1 MHFNLIVSTFRNAEN
16 NAKGEIFHL
25 LDRLGDSK
33 SKSESVMSGLIVV
46 NTSLDVFDLIDQL
59 RELVIDE
66 PWEIHYILRLLPIEI
81 VIPTRLEQLSI
92 EISKLG
98 TKMKQKDTYRITVE
112 KRQNNLSSR
121 EIISAIAK
129 EIKNKVDLQNPDW
142 TILVE
147 TIGQYTGISI
157 LRQHQIFS
165 SIVEK
170 RDRLTF

>member
-25 LDRLGDSK
+25 LDMLGDSK

-92 EISKLG
+92 EISKLC

>member
-92 EISKLG
+92 EISKLC

>member
-1 MHFNLIVSTFRNAEN
+1 MRFNLIVSTFRNAEN

-46 NTSLDVFDLIDQL
+46 NTSLDVFNLIDQL

-112 KRQNNLSSR
+112 KRQNNLSSW

>member
-33 SKSESVMSGLIVV
+33 SKSKSVMSGLIVV
-46 NTSLDVFDLIDQL
+46 NTSLNVFDLIDQL

-92 EISKLG
+92 EISKLC